1 LLNLQQA
8 QTIRVLEGTEFN
20 RFDQQSQQILFTE
33 SYTISRQADRMG
45 YRLESKT
52 PLTLIEEFELLS
64 EGVTYGTIQVP
75 TNGQPI
81 ILMAD
86 HQTTGGYP
94 KIGQVISADLPNLAQ
109 LQPTATIQF
118 KKVSLEQAQTVFIK
132 NERLI
137 ADIKRSIQLKM
148 HKLK

>member
-1 LLNLQQA
+1 
-8 QTIRVLEGTEFN
+8 
-20 RFDQQSQQILFTE
+20 
-33 SYTISRQADRMG
+33 
-45 YRLESKT
+45 
-52 PLTLIEEFELLS
+52 
-64 EGVTYGTIQVP
+64 VTYGTIQVP